1 MFSPIINAIILLI
14 HLFAAVIF
22 IGGSFFMWLVVVPA
36 SFEVAKEESQRTMLV
51 GRIAKR
57 FGLVSNISLIVLI
70 LTGIY
75 NASWYLPSYSALL
88 STIPGRLLLA
98 KVLSVALLLIGV
110 YSHNV
115 YFGRKI
121 VSLARE
127 GKVQQLNALRKKSR
141 VVSTF
146 NLVMMIVILLIAA
159 LMQVY

>member
-1 MFSPIINAIILLI
+1 
-14 HLFAAVIF
+14 
-22 IGGSFFMWLVVVPA
+22 MWLVVVPA
-36 SFEVAKEESQRTMLV
+36 SFEVTKEESQRTMLV

-115 YFGRKI
+115 YFGRRI